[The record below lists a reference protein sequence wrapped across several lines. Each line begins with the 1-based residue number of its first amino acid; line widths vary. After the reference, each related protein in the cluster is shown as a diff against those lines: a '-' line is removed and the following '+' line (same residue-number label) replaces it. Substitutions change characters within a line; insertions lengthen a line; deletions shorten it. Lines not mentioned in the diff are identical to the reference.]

1 MSDDDDFHR
10 FLKRWSKNFFNRYD
24 TPEYS
29 NIDRRDDYEDWSKGL
44 LSHYEKTESAKK
56 TEGDSTIAL
65 IEKVTSD
72 FFSYID
78 KVEEEE
84 SKKSKK
90 KR

>member
-10 FLKRWSKNFFNRYD
+10 FLKRWSKNVFNRHD

-29 NIDRRDDYEDWSKGL
+29 NLDRRDDYEDWSKGF
-44 LSHYEKTESAKK
+44 LSHYEKTERPKE
-56 TEGDSTIAL
+56 TEGDSTTVL

-78 KVEEEE
+78 KVEEE